1 MAGQIAPFVGEVPQ
15 LNAAL
20 YRSEKE
26 DITRW
31 SRDEKYRLMA
41 TFTRHSWASSG
52 SLAVTMWKGNDSVAG
67 GTLTTTPS
75 QPPWPV
81 NGCMPLI
88 QILQTLPPGSFNKR
102 QFLVLRI
109 GDNNKSYP
117 TAVTRDTHYEII
129 YSDPKKESA
138 KVRAFILNQFS
149 GLSFLKQ
156 FDPSPESE
164 ESAIIRQ
171 VAEAVWHLLGSSH

>member
-1 MAGQIAPFVGEVPQ
+1 M
-15 LNAAL
+15 
-20 YRSEKE
+20 
-26 DITRW
+26 
-31 SRDEKYRLMA
+31 
-41 TFTRHSWASSG
+41 
-52 SLAVTMWKGNDSVAG
+52 
-67 GTLTTTPS
+67 
-75 QPPWPV
+75 

-102 QFLVLRI
+102 QFLVFWI
-109 GDNNKSYP
+109 GANYKSYP
-117 TAVTRDTHYEII
+117 ATVTRDTHHEII

-138 KVRAFILNQFS
+138 KVRDFIVNQFS

-156 FDPSPESE
+156 FEPSPESE